1 MAREVIVALMAEG
14 NVVIMAAVV
23 SPLRKGDFVLLMG
36 EVNAVYIADAS
47 KELKLVNS
55 VLRIAI

>member
-1 MAREVIVALMAEG
+1 MAKEVIVALMAEG
-14 NVVIMAAVV
+14 NAVIMAAVV
-23 SPLRKGDFVLLMG
+23 SPLRKGDFVLLTG
-36 EVNAVYIADAS
+36 EVSAVYIADAS

>member
-1 MAREVIVALMAEG
+1 MAREVIVALMAAG

-23 SPLRKGDFVLLMG
+23 SPLKKGDFVLLMG
-36 EVNAVYIADAS
+36 EVNAVFIADAS

>member
-23 SPLRKGDFVLLMG
+23 SPLRKGDFVLLTG

>member
-23 SPLRKGDFVLLMG
+23 SPLKKGDFVLLMG
-36 EVNAVYIADAS
+36 EVNAVYIVDAS
-47 KELKLVNS
+47 KELKLANS
-55 VLRIAI
+55 VLHIAI

>member
-1 MAREVIVALMAEG
+1 MAEE

-23 SPLRKGDFVLLMG
+23 SQLRKGDFVLLMG
-36 EVNAVYIADAS
+36 EVNAVFIADAS